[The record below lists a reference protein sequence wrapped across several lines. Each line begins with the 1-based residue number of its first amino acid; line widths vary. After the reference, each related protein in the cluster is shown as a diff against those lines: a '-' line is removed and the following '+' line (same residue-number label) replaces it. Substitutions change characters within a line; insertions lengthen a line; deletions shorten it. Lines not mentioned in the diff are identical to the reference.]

1 MMANTKHF
9 VVIGLGTFG
18 AALASRLARNG
29 CRVTGVDSSQEN
41 VEELK
46 DSLYEAIIGDATE
59 RETLEHLPLQTA
71 DAVFIS
77 MGEDITRSLLA
88 TLHAKE
94 LGARRIIVKGVTP
107 EHGKILARLGV
118 DRVVYPEIEIARQLA
133 DQFTWPN
140 IVDLLPLGADYNFV
154 EIAVPDAFVGKT
166 LQEIDLRRR
175 LGVFVVGVKD
185 AMTGNLDVLPS
196 GDYRL
201 GADQILLVV
210 GRSQDLNRL
219 RNWS

>member
-1 MMANTKHF
+1 MAETKHF

-18 AALASRLARNG
+18 AALATRLARNG
-29 CRVTGVDSSQEN
+29 CRVTGVDSSEEH
-41 VEELK
+41 VEALK
-46 DSLYEAIIGDATE
+46 DILYEAIIGDATE
-59 RETLEHLPLQTA
+59 RETVEHLPIQAA

-94 LGARRIIVKGVTP
+94 LGAKRVVVKGVTA
-107 EHGKILARLGV
+107 EHGKILTRLGV

-140 IVDLLPLGADYNFV
+140 IVDLLPLGADYSFI
-154 EIAVPDAFVGKT
+154 EIAVPDSFVGKT
-166 LQEIDLRRR
+166 LQDMDLRRR
-175 LGVFVVGVKD
+175 LGISVVGVKD
-185 AMTGNLDVLPS
+185 AMTGKVEVLPS
-196 GDYRL
+196 GDFRL
-201 GADQILLVV
+201 GADQILLIV

-219 RNWS
+219 RDIK

>member
-1 MMANTKHF
+1 MAETKHF

-18 AALASRLARNG
+18 AALATRLARNG
-29 CRVTGVDSSQEN
+29 CRVTGVDSSEEH
-41 VEELK
+41 VEALK
-46 DSLYEAIIGDATE
+46 DILYEAIIGDATE
-59 RETLEHLPLQTA
+59 RETVEHLPIQAA

-94 LGARRIIVKGVTP
+94 LGAKRVVVKGVTP
-107 EHGKILARLGV
+107 EHGKILTRLGV

-140 IVDLLPLGADYNFV
+140 IVDLLPLGADYSFI
-154 EIAVPDAFVGKT
+154 EIAVPDSFVGKT
-166 LQEIDLRRR
+166 LQDMDLRRR
-175 LGVFVVGVKD
+175 LGISVVGVKD
-185 AMTGNLDVLPS
+185 AMTGKVEVLPS
-196 GDYRL
+196 GDFRL
-201 GADQILLVV
+201 GADQILLIV

-219 RNWS
+219 RDIK